1 MPFARNRMMRRHM
14 LAGTGGVLGALAL
27 AACGAAVPTGDGD
40 APAAKEEEAPKA
52 EEQKPM
58 EKVTVSVRWIS
69 NDLTLVEPFYE
80 NLVVSRFYENY
91 DNIELDWVGDTYRD
105 TMSQLNT
112 QLAAGDAP
120 DVFHNDGVFFARNR
134 DVGYIRSLTEYTKRD
149 GAQLEGIRGP
159 EFFSDEKQDVYGVSM
174 GVGCAAFAYN
184 TDIFD
189 RYGINRLPAEG
200 IDWNPGD
207 GGTLLEIASDIT
219 AKGQNEDPRIW
230 GWFNNKQATFDILG
244 MLLQNGTNFL
254 SDDYR
259 RSRAHEAEF
268 IDVIQFLWDLEFKH
282 RVAPDPDER
291 AEFNASI
298 PEGTTYHGPFA
309 WQRSAMMN
317 LGLGQS
323 GSWGSP
329 EPEKLP
335 IVAVQYIQGPANNK
349 VPGGGRVVEM
359 WGSTEVPDEAW
370 EVMKFPL
377 VDHEIQVGVFSILRD
392 GLPANTNTWDDARL
406 LEKSGRPPRE
416 VEAYM
421 APLKEGRGQY
431 WQVNGVWLEW
441 WRAFRGNMNRAWAL
455 EVTVEEAMQQA
466 SKESQAVLDEY
477 YASQD

>member
-1 MPFARNRMMRRHM
+1 MAITRRRM
-14 LAGTGGVLGALAL
+14 LAGTGGVFGAIAL
-27 AACGAAVPTGDGD
+27 AACGTAMPAGSGDMPEQTD
-40 APAAKEEEAPKA
+40 EAPAA
-52 EEQKPM
+52 EEQAPA

-80 NLVVSRFYENY
+80 NLVVARFYENY

-174 GVGCAAFAYN
+174 GVGCAALAYN

-189 RYGINRLPAEG
+189 RYGINRLPPEG

-207 GGTLLEIASDIT
+207 GGTLLEIATDIT

-329 EPEKLP
+329 DPESLP
-335 IVAVQYIQGPANNK
+335 IVAVQYIQGPVNNK

-392 GLPANTNTWDDARL
+392 GLPANTNTWDDPRL

-421 APLKEGRGQY
+421 APLREGRGQY

-477 YASQD
+477 YASQG

>member
-1 MPFARNRMMRRHM
+1 MSFARSRITRRHM
-14 LAGTGGVLGALAL
+14 LAGTGGILGAIAL
-27 AACGAAVPTGDGD
+27 AACGTAMPADSGEMPEKAA
-40 APAAKEEEAPKA
+40 EETKA
-52 EEQKPM
+52 EEPAPA

-69 NDLTLVEPFYE
+69 NDLTRVEPFYE
-80 NLVVSRFYENY
+80 NLVVARFYENY

-134 DVGYIRSLTEYTKRD
+134 DAGFARAITEYVQRD
-149 GAQLEGIRGP
+149 SAQLQGVRGP
-159 EFFSDEKQDVYGVSM
+159 EFFTDEKQDVYGVSM
-174 GVGCAAFAYN
+174 GVGGAALAYN
-184 TDIFD
+184 TDHFD

-200 IDWNPGD
+200 IDWNPD
-207 GGTLLEIASDIT
+207 NGGTLLEIASEIT
-219 AKGQNEDPRIW
+219 GRGENEDPRVW

-259 RSRAHEAEF
+259 RSRAHEPEF
-268 IDVIQFLWDLEFKH
+268 IAVIQFLWDLEFKN
-282 RVAPDPDER
+282 RVAPDPDDV

-329 EPEKLP
+329 DPDSLP
-335 IVAVQYIQGPANNK
+335 IVAVEYIHGPANNK

-377 VDHEIQVGVFSILRD
+377 IDHEVQVGVFTILRD

-421 APLKEGRGQY
+421 APLREGRGQY

-441 WRAFRGNMNRAWAL
+441 WRAFRGNMNRAWAQ
-455 EVTVEEAMQQA
+455 EVTVEEAMQTA
-466 SKESQAVLDEY
+466 SKESQVVLDEY
-477 YASQD
+477 YANQE